1 MWKLYVQ
8 FLTFP
13 SHDLPQSEPRRGKQV
28 ALGVITAQNCGIC
41 RCQDKFLS
49 TACTGAG
56 SLTLHL
62 TTSETSLC
70 SCRVQADPELWWRN
84 SKKCDS
90 SEKSEDLA
98 GGTPLSVPGAKR
110 KKKDQFLLL
119 LLSPTSGSTKSQE
132 HQQCS
137 GQTLGKGPLLHPQT
151 PLPASALQPPHGAVT
166 SLLPSPRDGTA
177 NVPTSAKPLSSPRAA
192 VGPPAPLNPHIPPAP
207 GTSPAP
213 TATEGRKQVLFLGEN
228 REWRRQLVPTLPKRS
243 RS

>member
-1 MWKLYVQ
+1 MWKLHVQ

-56 SLTLHL
+56 SVTLHL

-70 SCRVQADPELWWRN
+70 SCRVQADPEPWWRN

-110 KKKDQFLLL
+110 KKKDHFCCCCLAQLLAQQRARNTSSAQGRHWGRVPCCTLRPLCQHL
-119 LLSPTSGSTKSQE
+119 LCSLPMGLSPLSCH
-132 HQQCS
+132 HQMVA
-137 GQTLGKGPLLHPQT
+137 
-151 PLPASALQPPHGAVT
+151 LPMSPP
-166 SLLPSPRDGTA
+166 LPSP
-177 NVPTSAKPLSSPRAA
+177 
-192 VGPPAPLNPHIPPAP
+192 
-207 GTSPAP
+207 
-213 TATEGRKQVLFLGEN
+213 
-228 REWRRQLVPTLPKRS
+228 
-243 RS
+243 